1 MEKEVETV
9 ETVKEVTTPEGETK
23 EVTVVEKQEPKVEL
37 TEEEAKVAA
46 ENVKKLMQ
54 LMDKYKSPR
63 QRQEEKLARW
73 KEEYENMSDDNY
85 KKKQLE
91 SKIALLDKKVNPN
104 VLWDS
109 SKGTYV
115 KSEHAKEVE
124 KTITE
129 E

>member
-1 MEKEVETV
+1 MEEKIETV
-9 ETVKEVTTPEGETK
+9 EVAEEVTEE
-23 EVTVVEKQEPKVEL
+23 EVVEPKVEL

-124 KTITE
+124 KTIVE

>member
-1 MEKEVETV
+1 MEEKVETV
-9 ETVKEVTTPEGETK
+9 EVVEEVTEE
-23 EVTVVEKQEPKVEL
+23 EVVEPKVEL
-37 TEEEAKVAA
+37 TEEEAKIAA

-54 LMDKYKSPR
+54 LMDKYKSPKEK
-63 QRQEEKLARW
+63 QAEKLARW

-91 SKIALLDKKVNPN
+91 TKIAQLDKKLNPT

-109 SKGTYV
+109 SKGTYI
-115 KSEHAKEVE
+115 KSEQTKEVE
-124 KTITE
+124 ETITE

>member
-1 MEKEVETV
+1 MEEKLETV
-9 ETVKEVTTPEGETK
+9 EVVEEVTEE
-23 EVTVVEKQEPKVEL
+23 EVVEPKVEL
-37 TEEEAKVAA
+37 TEEEAKIAA

-54 LMDKYKSPR
+54 LMDRYKSPKER
-63 QRQEEKLARW
+63 QAEKLARW

-91 SKIALLDKKVNPN
+91 MKIAQLDKKLNPT

-109 SKGTYV
+109 SKGTYI
-115 KSEHAKEVE
+115 KSEQTKEVE
-124 KTITE
+124 ETITE